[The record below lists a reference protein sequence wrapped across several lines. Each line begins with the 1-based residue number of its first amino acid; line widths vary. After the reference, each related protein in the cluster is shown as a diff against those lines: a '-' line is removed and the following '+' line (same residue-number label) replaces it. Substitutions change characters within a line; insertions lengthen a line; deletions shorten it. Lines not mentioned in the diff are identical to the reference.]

1 MGETREFSYRLV
13 VPIVG
18 HRHPVARA
26 ADIDAGGVQMDL
38 SENLLLLSSALLCLT
53 SFSLR
58 HGGAPWGSWVK
69 HPRAGMCR
77 GSSLLNGVTPIV
89 PPVRLSPH
97 PRTKLLDGDWPPVVR
112 RPRPSGARPAYRQ
125 APSGRIRFSAQR
137 GVAAARVKSS

>member
-38 SENLLLLSSALLCLT
+38 SENLLLVSSALLCLT

-58 HGGAPWGSWVK
+58 HGGLLGD
-69 HPRAGMCR
+69 R
-77 GSSLLNGVTPIV
+77 G
-89 PPVRLSPH
+89 
-97 PRTKLLDGDWPPVVR
+97 
-112 RPRPSGARPAYRQ
+112 
-125 APSGRIRFSAQR
+125 
-137 GVAAARVKSS
+137 